1 MLRGIGTSKGIGIGK
16 ALVLPKEN
24 IVISNKTIE
33 DVDGEI
39 QRFYDATEGF
49 IKETEKLI
57 EDLTNKLNG
66 DDRNAAVLKNQLYL
80 VKDVELIKGIES
92 SIRDKKLNGEAA
104 VDENCNQLINMF
116 AGMDSEAMHQR
127 IADIEDMKNRL
138 IRIMQGAVDINL
150 THLPDNTIIIAEEIH
165 PSVTASMDTEHV
177 VGIVSE
183 RGGETSHASILAR
196 ALEIPAVL
204 SAKDICSQ
212 VNNGDEVIIDG
223 AYGEVFVRPIER
235 TLRIYE
241 KKKAQYEESVRE
253 LKEFINKQTESA
265 DGHRYMLAA
274 NIGNAEDAAKAMAN
288 GAEGVGLFRTEFL
301 FMNGNSM
308 PTEQQQFEEY
318 KKAAVLLKGKPLTI
332 RTLDIGGDK
341 DIQYMGLT
349 KETNPFLGYRAI
361 RFCLDRVDI
370 FTTQLKA
377 ILRASAY
384 GNIRILIP
392 MVTSLSEILA
402 VKRIVKGI
410 CKALDKDDIKYDK
423 DIKIGVMIETPAA
436 AVMADVLAGEADF
449 FSIGTND
456 LTQYMLAVDRG
467 NENVA
472 YLYSVFNP
480 AVLRVIK
487 NIIDCAHEKNIEV
500 GMCGEAAGNEY
511 MIPLL
516 IAMGLD
522 EFSVTYSK
530 VPETRKNIASWTIKE
545 SLSILDTVL
554 GFSEEKE
561 VSNYLNDYIMGNH
574 SR

>member
-204 SAKDICSQ
+204 SVKDICSQ

>member
-341 DIQYMGLT
+341 DIPYMGLT

-500 GMCGEAAGNEY
+500 GMCGEAACNEY